1 MTLAASLPAHGAADT
16 LDQAQTLTIGLQ
28 RQIPVLAQTFT
39 AGMSGRL
46 DRVSIAYDTT
56 GSTSV
61 RVSIQTTAASGA
73 PSGTPIAGP
82 AAWQGTVVC
91 CRQFHDFSFGQGVNI
106 AAGTKYAIV
115 VQTVTG
121 VFTWYGDLSVDAY
134 AGGQLYVG
142 SSWLTGSQWGDDFA
156 FKTWVAASTNAAPSV
171 TADNA
176 AVTAPEGTP
185 ALDTGTYSDPDGDA
199 VSFSASAGTVTHT
212 GTSSGTWS
220 WTQAASDEA
229 PVATVT
235 ISGND
240 GQGHTTTAS
249 FKVTVTALAPTAQ
262 ITSDPLEGPEGTPVP
277 FTGAGSTAYAADAA
291 SLSYT
296 WTVTKNGSAY
306 STGSGQAFSFT
317 PDDEGTYVVT
327 FSVSDDGGMSGTQS
341 MTVTGTNVAP
351 GARISG
357 VYASAPLVLTAG
369 ESVGFSGSFSDAGA
383 LDSHTVTW
391 NFGDGSTATTAYGPG
406 GAGPFSTSHA
416 YASAGAYTVTL
427 TVSDDDGG
435 VSQTTTRVT
444 VQTTA
449 QALNSIAAYVQAL
462 STLNAGQ
469 KNTLV
474 AKLNAASAS
483 AARGADNAASNQ
495 LDAFLNEVQADV
507 NSGRLSAAQALT
519 LRNAVHAVKASIGT
533 YNRFLEWWP
542 LSA

>member
-28 RQIPVLAQTFT
+28 RQIPVLAQSFT
-39 AGMSGRL
+39 AGMSGKL

-73 PSGTPIAGP
+73 PSGTTIAGP
-82 AAWQGTVVC
+82 VAWQGTVVC

-134 AGGQLYVG
+134 AAGQLYVG

-176 AVTAPEGTP
+176 AVTASEGTP
-185 ALDTGTYSDPDGDA
+185 PVNTGTYSDPDGDA

-277 FTGAGSTAYAADAA
+277 FTGAGST
-291 SLSYT
+291 
-296 WTVTKNGSAY
+296 
-306 STGSGQAFSFT
+306 
-317 PDDEGTYVVT
+317 
-327 FSVSDDGGMSGTQS
+327 
-341 MTVTGTNVAP
+341 
-351 GARISG
+351 
-357 VYASAPLVLTAG
+357 
-369 ESVGFSGSFSDAGA
+369 
-383 LDSHTVTW
+383 
-391 NFGDGSTATTAYGPG
+391 
-406 GAGPFSTSHA
+406 
-416 YASAGAYTVTL
+416 
-427 TVSDDDGG
+427 
-435 VSQTTTRVT
+435 
-444 VQTTA
+444 
-449 QALNSIAAYVQAL
+449 
-462 STLNAGQ
+462 
-469 KNTLV
+469 
-474 AKLNAASAS
+474 
-483 AARGADNAASNQ
+483 
-495 LDAFLNEVQADV
+495 
-507 NSGRLSAAQALT
+507 
-519 LRNAVHAVKASIGT
+519 
-533 YNRFLEWWP
+533 
-542 LSA
+542 